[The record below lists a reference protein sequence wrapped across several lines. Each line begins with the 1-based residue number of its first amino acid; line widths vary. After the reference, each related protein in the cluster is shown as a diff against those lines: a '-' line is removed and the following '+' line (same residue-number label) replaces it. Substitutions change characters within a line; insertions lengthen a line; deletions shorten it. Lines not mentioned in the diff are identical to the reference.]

1 MTPAP
6 GEPFAVSLRR
16 LPPAERREALQTMVI
31 GEIKSALLMAEQ
43 DDVPLDAN
51 YFELGMSSLRVIGV
65 KDRLQE
71 EIGGGIDTSMFFN
84 RPTVRQV
91 VDYLIREPLSDL
103 FAGADAQ
110 SPDEPTPDGE
120 RFAAALLDELYQ
132 V

>member
-1 MTPAP
+1 MTLGS
-6 GEPFAVSLRR
+6 GELFAVSLRR

-91 VDYLIREPLSDL
+91 VDYLISEPLSDL
-103 FAGADAQ
+103 FAGAHAQ
-110 SPDEPTPDGE
+110 SPDEPEPSGE

>member
-51 YFELGMSSLRVIGV
+51 YFELGMSSLRVFGV
-65 KDRLQE
+65 KERLQAE
-71 EIGGGIDTSMFFN
+71 LGGSIETSMFFD

-91 VDYLIREPLSDL
+91 VDHLISEPLSDL
-103 FAGADAQ
+103 FAGTDAQ
-110 SPDEPTPDGE
+110 SVAEPEPSGQ

>member
-1 MTPAP
+1 MTLGS
-6 GEPFAVSLRR
+6 GEPFAVSLGR

-84 RPTVRQV
+84 RPTVRQI
-91 VDYLIREPLSDL
+91 VDYLISETLSDL

>member
-6 GEPFAVSLRR
+6 GEPFAASLRR

-65 KDRLQE
+65 KDRLQK

-84 RPTVRQV
+84 RPTVRQIL
-91 VDYLIREPLSDL
+91 DYLISEPLSDL

-110 SPDEPTPDGE
+110 SPDEPKTSGE